1 MPRLIEGEDLA
12 SCSLEEAIHAID
24 AVGFEPREEDS
35 LIHAARWLRRLGN
48 NATFLGDLIVAQ
60 LAAGH
65 ACEAAESAYG
75 PQAIVLSGMRNG
87 FFLRANVWPSER
99 DHAFR
104 TSGARSFVYGIPHD
118 HNFDFL
124 TVGYFGPGYRSD
136 YYEYDYEAVAGRCG
150 EWAGLRF
157 TERSTLSPGK
167 LMHYRA
173 HRDVHRQL
181 PPESLSVSL
190 NVVAAEPAAGW
201 FDQYGFDVEADTVT
215 GVLNPTSTE
224 VFLRLAVGLGGA
236 EAFDLA
242 ERFGRTHPSDRLRL
256 ACFEAKATLAAA
268 PASAD
273 VIWREAELCGSRLV
287 AEEARSRRRMLSLT
301 A

>member
-1 MPRLIEGEDLA
+1 MPRLIEGEDT
-12 SCSLEEAIHAID
+12 SSSSLDEAIHAID
-24 AVGFEPREEDS
+24 STGFDPREEGS
-35 LIHAARWLRRLGN
+35 LMHAAWWLRRLGN
-48 NATFLGDLIVAQ
+48 NAAFLGDHIVAQ
-60 LAAGH
+60 LTAESAH
-65 ACEAAESAYG
+65 EVAESAYG
-75 PQAIVLSGMRNG
+75 AQAIVLSGMRNG

-136 YYEYDYEAVAGRCG
+136 YYEYDYEAVTGRCG
-150 EWAGLRF
+150 EKAGLRF
-157 TERSTLSPGK
+157 TERSALSPGK

-173 HRDVHRQL
+173 HHDVHRQL

-190 NVVAAEPAAGW
+190 NVVAADPAAGW
-201 FDQYGFDVEADTVT
+201 FDQYGFDVETDTIT

-236 EAFDLA
+236 EALDLA

-268 PASAD
+268 PASVDA
-273 VIWREAELCGSRLV
+273 IWREAELCGSRLV
-287 AEEARSRRRMLSLT
+287 AEEARSRRRILSLP